1 MLTEEKTKLL
11 NEHTP
16 KINTFGVCPINGLA
30 GLLGRHLYT
39 KQSPNNTMV
48 EDYTALI
55 TPIIEKLADDVY
67 NYVCVRHYGYQ
78 EHLEH
83 YPPKV

>member
-1 MLTEEKTKLL
+1 
-11 NEHTP
+11 
-16 KINTFGVCPINGLA
+16 
-30 GLLGRHLYT
+30 
-39 KQSPNNTMV
+39 MV

-55 TPIIEKLADDVY
+55 SPIIEKLADDVY
-67 NYVCVRHYGYQ
+67 NYVCNRHYGYQ